1 MATKSSGTF
10 VGTANGNV
18 ASPDA
23 GQINGALWGTFTA
36 TIVLEVSFDGGATWV
51 QAQYP
56 DTPTAVS
63 FTAPGMFTINFNEVG
78 IKWRWRCSAYTSGTV
93 NYRIGQ

>member
-1 MATKSSGTF
+1 MSVKSSGTF
-10 VGTANGNV
+10 AGTANGNV

-36 TIVLEVSFDGGATWV
+36 TVVLEVSFDGGSTWV

-56 DTPTAVS
+56 DTLRPSRSPRPVCSQSTSTKLGSNGVGAVRR
-63 FTAPGMFTINFNEVG
+63 TRQAP
-78 IKWRWRCSAYTSGTV
+78 
-93 NYRIGQ
+93 